1 MFRLNGDV
9 VRQLEIIYG
18 IKFKTNYRKELKE
31 RLVFFINKIYGGK
44 SLNDLKLLKEE
55 IVMKDF
61 EIEHLYESFFDKYKE
76 DLLTSFNPIWYFP
89 NKRIYSDQEIE
100 YITDKFIY
108 DFLSNLEGLY
118 IDLVKPEPLLKEDIV
133 YSPKI
138 YKQMEN
144 NLLTYIKQKLNTK
157 PFRRGEFEL
166 IYSFENFLK
175 LVEKTELNQNILNEF
190 LKKNHF
196 YIFDFSSKEDIFSS
210 KEDIFSSLFNLL
222 YLNKVLVHLREN
234 HIKEVN
240 V

>member
-31 RLVFFINKIYGGK
+31 RIVFFINKIYGGK

-76 DLLTSFNPIWYFP
+76 DLLTSFNPLWYFS

-118 IDLVKPEPLLKEDIV
+118 IDLVKPEPLLKEEIV

-144 NLLTYIKQKLNTK
+144 NLLTYIKQKLNTN

-175 LVEKTELNQNILNEF
+175 LVEKTELNQSVLSEF
-190 LKKNHF
+190 LRKNHF
-196 YIFDFSSKEDIFSS
+196 YIFDFSSKEA
-210 KEDIFSSLFNLL
+210 IFSSLFNLL
-222 YLNKVLVHLREN
+222 YLNKALVHLREN
-234 HIKEVN
+234 YIKEQN